1 MNVEKEEEEEDQL
14 SKLVSANMGRLL
26 YLDIKLNKKERKNER
41 KNGLNSYARMFQV
54 EMLKKRDSKKKKE
67 EDIVVSK

>member
-1 MNVEKEEEEEDQL
+1 MNVEEEDDDQL
-14 SKLVSANMGRLL
+14 SQLVSVNMGRLL
-26 YLDIKLNKKERKNER
+26 YLDIKLNKKER

-54 EMLKKRDSKKKKE
+54 EMLKKRDSKKKEE